1 MRITGFKRMLVV
13 GFICIWAP
21 ICWAPAHDAGDGP
34 IPAKEQ
40 LIGAWRLLRIDMSGP
55 TGPMVDPFY
64 QPDSDGIIVYDA
76 SGWMSIQIAAPHRQA
91 FEVPASRSPA
101 AAIGALSPR
110 KAAAFD
116 TYYSYY
122 GTWDLDAA
130 TGVVTHHVKSSLIP
144 AETGLSY
151 AQNVTLEGG
160 RLTFT
165 LRDKD
170 HGEETIRRKVWERI
184 APSPSVDKK
193 E

>member
-1 MRITGFKRMLVV
+1 
-13 GFICIWAP
+13 
-21 ICWAPAHDAGDGP
+21 
-34 IPAKEQ
+34 
-40 LIGAWRLLRIDMSGP
+40 
-55 TGPMVDPFY
+55 MVDPFY